1 MSGRPPAPEIPHK
14 DRQTTMQMKFVL
26 GWQRPKAH
34 RIFWPTLILLLFF
47 LDAGTYGAMLLKDY
61 VVRYDRGWDIL
72 CDPYQVQQG
81 DWVLKIFRQ
90 KGEIAHEDFREFL
103 GIFERLNPQVKD
115 IDRIRPGQVVDI
127 PLKKLAQGNFPGQST
142 GVVTIPFVMISNP
155 RELLEK
161 HTRTYSIQQGDTVSQ
176 LIAKQFGGR
185 YGNLT
190 YNQGLKLFQ
199 AMNPQVKD
207 TNRIYAGQKIY
218 MPDPSI
224 RQQSWY
230 ADLFD
235 AEGNL
240 TDKQAPAQTAAA
252 ASPRPAAAQGP
263 QRAPVSAAAASSGP
277 TAGAAAAMGG
287 RLLDKGTYF
296 LPMKQG
302 GDFELDLSR
311 FPMIDLQNGSKVILS
326 TQDQVMNV
334 DLPLI
339 QAYWDNVKVAK
350 IPENASAEEILGAV
364 LATISDG
371 KGTTNRLAFDDGAAF
386 ISVTAKWIQSG
397 PSADGSKPHHICITP
412 ITSAAQRTNQAIVR
426 YLDQNDI
433 SIQEVLSGASDMSPA
448 TVSMKNGSDVS
459 HIDGSNQRALVESF
473 ARSMAFHYSPHT
485 SISFPYAG
493 IQVQALSNL
502 LSFGKGKE
510 LLVDFGDLYGDAI
523 KAIKETGLDIIQI
536 KADAGALDILQRLM
550 ETAGLGY
557 TRSPVFYGADRPANF
572 NTAITVNGLLIPT
585 GNGENRLFFE
595 MQIPELI
602 ERFINDQGIQLV
614 RIDTTSNSNRQ

>member
-1 MSGRPPAPEIPHK
+1 MR
-14 DRQTTMQMKFVL
+14 MKSVP

-34 RIFWPTLILLLFF
+34 RIFWSILILLLFY
-47 LDAGTYGAMLLKDY
+47 LDATTYGAMMLKDY

-72 CDPYQVQQG
+72 CDPYQVQSG

-103 GIFERLNPQVKD
+103 GIFERLNPHVKD

-127 PLKKLAQGNFPGQST
+127 PLKKLTQGNFPGQST

-155 RELLEK
+155 REMLEK
-161 HTRTYSIQQGDTVSQ
+161 HTQTYTIKRGDTVSQ

-190 YNQGLKLFQ
+190 YNQGLRLFQ

-230 ADLFD
+230 GNLFD

-240 TDKQAPAQTAAA
+240 VDKQAPAQAAMASPSRPAPAPGPQSAPGSAPA
-252 ASPRPAAAQGP
+252 ASN
-263 QRAPVSAAAASSGP
+263 GP
-277 TAGAAAAMGG
+277 TADAAAAMGG

-311 FPMIDLQNGSKVILS
+311 YPMIDLQNGSKVILS
-326 TQDQVMNV
+326 TQDRVMNV

-339 QAYWDNVKVAK
+339 QAYWDKVKVAK
-350 IPENASAEEILGAV
+350 VPENASTEEILEAV
-364 LATISDG
+364 LASMPTG
-371 KGTTNRLAFDDGAAF
+371 EGTTNRLAFDDGGAS

-397 PSADGSKPHHICITP
+397 PRHTCITP
-412 ITSAAQRTNQAIVR
+412 ITSAAQRTHEAIVR

-433 SIQEVLSGASDMSPA
+433 IIREVLTGASDMAPSA
-448 TVSMKNGSDVS
+448 FSMNDGAEVI
-459 HIDGSNQRALVESF
+459 HIDGSSQRALVESF
-473 ARSMAFHYSPHT
+473 AQSMAFHYSPNT

-523 KAIKETGLDIIQI
+523 KAIEQTGLDIIQI
-536 KADAGALDILQRLM
+536 NADAGSLDILQRLM

-557 TRSPVFYGADRPANF
+557 TRSPVFYGADRPAEF
-572 NTAITVNGLLIPT
+572 NTAITVKGLLIPT

-595 MQIPELI
+595 MQMPDLI
-602 ERFINDQGIQLV
+602 ERFIDGQGIQLV
-614 RIDTTSNSNRQ
+614 RIDTTSH

>member
-1 MSGRPPAPEIPHK
+1 
-14 DRQTTMQMKFVL
+14 MQMKFVL

-161 HTRTYSIQQGDTVSQ
+161 HTQTYSIQQGDTVSQ

-199 AMNPQVKD
+199 AMNPQIKD

-224 RQQSWY
+224 RQQRWY

-240 TDKQAPAQTAAA
+240 VDKQAPAQTAAA
-252 ASPRPAAAQGP
+252 TSPRPAKAQAPRP
-263 QRAPVSAAAASSGP
+263 QRAPVSAATASGGP

-311 FPMIDLQNGSKVILS
+311 YPMIDLQNGSKVILS

-350 IPENASAEEILGAV
+350 IPENASAEEILEAV
-364 LATISDG
+364 PGNHFPMG
-371 KGTTNRLAFDDGAAF
+371 KALPTGWPFDDGAAS
-386 ISVTAKWIQSG
+386 ISVTAKWIQKRPLRRRQQTPSYLYHAHHVRG
-397 PSADGSKPHHICITP
+397 P
-412 ITSAAQRTNQAIVR
+412 TNQ
-426 YLDQNDI
+426 
-433 SIQEVLSGASDMSPA
+433 
-448 TVSMKNGSDVS
+448 
-459 HIDGSNQRALVESF
+459 
-473 ARSMAFHYSPHT
+473 
-485 SISFPYAG
+485 
-493 IQVQALSNL
+493 
-502 LSFGKGKE
+502 
-510 LLVDFGDLYGDAI
+510 
-523 KAIKETGLDIIQI
+523 
-536 KADAGALDILQRLM
+536 
-550 ETAGLGY
+550 
-557 TRSPVFYGADRPANF
+557 
-572 NTAITVNGLLIPT
+572 
-585 GNGENRLFFE
+585 
-595 MQIPELI
+595 
-602 ERFINDQGIQLV
+602 
-614 RIDTTSNSNRQ
+614 

>member
-1 MSGRPPAPEIPHK
+1 M
-14 DRQTTMQMKFVL
+14 
-26 GWQRPKAH
+26 
-34 RIFWPTLILLLFF
+34 
-47 LDAGTYGAMLLKDY
+47 
-61 VVRYDRGWDIL
+61 
-72 CDPYQVQQG
+72 
-81 DWVLKIFRQ
+81 
-90 KGEIAHEDFREFL
+90 
-103 GIFERLNPQVKD
+103 
-115 IDRIRPGQVVDI
+115 
-127 PLKKLAQGNFPGQST
+127 GNFPGQST

-161 HTRTYSIQQGDTVSQ
+161 HTQTYTIHRGDTVSQ

-199 AMNPQVKD
+199 SMNPHIKD

-224 RQQSWY
+224 REQNWY
-230 ADLFD
+230 ENLFD

-240 TDKQAPAQTAAA
+240 VDKQASAQTTPGAQPRSAAA
-252 ASPRPAAAQGP
+252 PRQE
-263 QRAPVSAAAASSGP
+263 RVPVSTPAASSGP
-277 TAGAAAAMGG
+277 PADAATAMGG

-311 FPMIDLQNGSKVILS
+311 YPMIDLQNGSKVILS
-326 TQDQVMNV
+326 TQDRVMNV

-350 IPENASAEEILGAV
+350 VPENASAEEILEAV
-364 LATISDG
+364 LASMSNG
-371 KGTTNRLAFDDGAAF
+371 KSTTNRLAFDDGAAT

-397 PSADGSKPHHICITP
+397 PAANGSVPRHTCITP
-412 ITSAAQRTNQAIVR
+412 IASAAQRTHEAIVR

-433 SIQEVLSGASDMSPA
+433 TLREVLTDASNIAPSTLPMGNGAE
-448 TVSMKNGSDVS
+448 VI
-459 HIDGSNQRALVESF
+459 HIDGSSQRALVESF
-473 ARSMAFHYSPHT
+473 AQSMAFHYSPNT

-502 LSFGKGKE
+502 ISFGKGKE
-510 LLVDFGDLYGDAI
+510 LLVDFGDLYGDAV
-523 KAIKETGLDIIQI
+523 KAIKETGLDIIQVN
-536 KADAGALDILQRLM
+536 ADTGSLDILQRLM

-557 TRSPVFYGADRPANF
+557 TRSPVFYGADRPAKF

-595 MQIPELI
+595 MQMPELI

-614 RIDTTSNSNRQ
+614 RIDAASH